1 MGSIRRVERS
11 APRPPL
17 SRLMTAGGTGGAGPS
32 IAKSSA
38 PFAKRAG
45 VPRIT
50 SNKAENAL
58 DRARHTRFL
67 MSIFLD
73 RAEEEGSS
81 SQRTEVYHIQS
92 SNACV
97 EGDIGQLA
105 VGASERTT
113 ASSLDPAGG
122 VEDSWDPGGWP
133 AGPLPR
139 LPPVWGVFLP
149 APKWDRSRPRCRA
162 RRLGPR

>member
-1 MGSIRRVERS
+1 VERS
-11 APRPPL
+11 VTRPPL

-38 PFAKRAG
+38 PLAKGAG

-58 DRARHTRFL
+58 DRARHMRFL

-73 RAEEEGSS
+73 RAEEEGSR
-81 SQRTEVYHIQS
+81 SQRTEVYYIQS
-92 SNACV
+92 STAWV
-97 EGDIGQLA
+97 EQDIGDLA
-105 VGASERTT
+105 VAASERTT
-113 ASSLDPAGG
+113 ASSPDPAGG

-139 LPPVWGVFLP
+139 LAPAGSLFLP
-149 APKWDRSRPRCRA
+149 TPKWDRSRPRCRA